1 MVDGPIKMRIQKMKK
16 TLLSIALLSV
26 AFATM
31 AQTPQTLDPNSKTKF
46 TKVVD
51 GKVVVD
57 YENVRKEFTDKVDKP
72 DEELITKD
80 IVKKRD
86 QALSEIQQLKG
97 IELPTIE
104 KKSELKVDK
113 IKPLP
118 PQTIP
123 DMEKVKQKNHI
134 PTDKPYQGFDLEK
147 MMTQYHEASQPQKPD
162 ISDSDQFEFVSGRA
176 YLFVSASIPKEVM
189 KNLLEEAGRLG
200 VVVLFNGVIGENP
213 LHFKETQAYLTGLKL
228 RNYVDVKIHP
238 PAFEKFKIT
247 QVPAVVVASE
257 NVDARLDEQGCAD
270 PRDYDILK
278 GDIKVGWSV
287 EKIYTDSRSDEIKA
301 VAERYMKAINTYK
314 SESKS

>member
-1 MVDGPIKMRIQKMKK
+1 MKK
-16 TLLSIALLSV
+16 TILGLALLSM
-26 AFATM
+26 AFTTV
-31 AQTPQTLDPNSKTKF
+31 AQTPNMIDPNSKTKF

-57 YENVRKEFTDKVDKP
+57 YENVRKEFTDKVNKP
-72 DEELITKD
+72 DEELITKEVIERRDAGVRD
-80 IVKKRD
+80 IEAV
-86 QALSEIQQLKG
+86 AG

-104 KKSELKVDK
+104 SKSELRVDK

-123 DMEKVKQKNHI
+123 DMERIKQKNHI

-147 MMTQYHEASQPQKPD
+147 MMTQYHEAAQPKKPE
-162 ISDSDQFEFVSGRA
+162 ISDNDQFEFVSGRA

-247 QVPAVVVASE
+247 QVPAIVVASE

-270 PRDYDILK
+270 PRDFDILK
-278 GDIKVGWSV
+278 GDIKVGWSI
-287 EKIYTDSRSDEIKA
+287 EKIYTDSHSDEIKA

-314 SESKS
+314 SEDKS

>member
-1 MVDGPIKMRIQKMKK
+1 MKK
-16 TLLSIALLSV
+16 TILSLALLSM
-26 AFATM
+26 AFTTV
-31 AQTPQTLDPNSKTKF
+31 AQTPNMIDPNSKTKF

-72 DEELITKD
+72 DEELITKEV
-80 IVKKRD
+80 IERRD
-86 QALSEIQQLKG
+86 AGVRG
-97 IELPTIE
+97 IEAVAGVELPKIE
-104 KKSELKVDK
+104 TKSELNVEK

-123 DMEKVKQKNHI
+123 DMERIKQKNHI

-147 MMTQYHEASQPQKPD
+147 MMTQYHEAAQPQKPE
-162 ISDSDQFEFVSGRA
+162 ISDNDQFEFVSGRA
-176 YLFVSASIPKEVM
+176 YLFVSASIPKEAM

-213 LHFKETQAYLTGLKL
+213 LHFKETQAYLTSLKL

-247 QVPAVVVASE
+247 QVPAIVVASE
-257 NVDARLDEQGCAD
+257 DVDARLDEQGCAD
-270 PRDYDILK
+270 PRDFDIIK
-278 GDIKVGWSV
+278 GDIKVGWSI
-287 EKIYTDSRSDEIKA
+287 EKIYTDSQSDEIKK

-314 SESKS
+314 SEEKS

>member
-1 MVDGPIKMRIQKMKK
+1 MKK
-16 TLLSIALLSV
+16 TILSLALLSM
-26 AFATM
+26 AFTTV
-31 AQTPQTLDPNSKTKF
+31 AQTPNMIDPKSKTKF

-72 DEELITKD
+72 DEELITKEV
-80 IVKKRD
+80 IERRD
-86 QALSEIQQLKG
+86 AGVRG
-97 IELPTIE
+97 IEAVAGVELPKIE
-104 KKSELKVDK
+104 TKSELNVEK

-123 DMEKVKQKNHI
+123 DMERIKQKNHI
-134 PTDKPYQGFDLEK
+134 PTDKPYQGFDLEQ
-147 MMTQYHEASQPQKPD
+147 MMTQYHEAAQPKKPE
-162 ISDSDQFEFVSGRA
+162 ISDNDQFEFVSGRA
-176 YLFVSASIPKEVM
+176 YLFVSASIPKDAM

-213 LHFKETQAYLTGLKL
+213 LHFKETQAYLSGLKL

-247 QVPAVVVASE
+247 QVPAIVVASE
-257 NVDARLDEQGCAD
+257 DVDARLDEQGCAD
-270 PRDYDILK
+270 PRDFDIIK
-278 GDIKVGWSV
+278 GDIKVGWSI
-287 EKIYTDSRSDEIKA
+287 EKIYTDSKSDDIKK

-314 SESKS
+314 SEEKS

>member
-1 MVDGPIKMRIQKMKK
+1 MKK
-16 TLLSIALLSV
+16 TILSLALLSM
-26 AFATM
+26 AFTTV
-31 AQTPQTLDPNSKTKF
+31 AQTPNMIDPNSKTKF

-72 DEELITKD
+72 DEELITKEV
-80 IVKKRD
+80 IERRD
-86 QALSEIQQLKG
+86 AGVRG
-97 IELPTIE
+97 IEAVAGVELPKIE
-104 KKSELKVDK
+104 TKSELNVEK

-123 DMEKVKQKNHI
+123 DMERIKQKNHI

-147 MMTQYHEASQPQKPD
+147 MMTQYHEAAQPKKPE
-162 ISDSDQFEFVSGRA
+162 ISDNDQFEFVSGRA
-176 YLFVSASIPKEVM
+176 YLFVSASIPKEAM

-213 LHFKETQAYLTGLKL
+213 LHFKETQAYLSSLKL

-247 QVPAVVVASE
+247 HVPAIVVASE
-257 NVDARLDEQGCAD
+257 DVDARLDEQGCAD
-270 PRDYDILK
+270 PRDFDIIK
-278 GDIKVGWSV
+278 GDIKVGWSI
-287 EKIYTDSRSDEIKA
+287 EKIYTDSKSDDIKK

-314 SESKS
+314 SEEKS

>member
-1 MVDGPIKMRIQKMKK
+1 MKK
-16 TLLSIALLSV
+16 TILSLALLSM
-26 AFATM
+26 AFTTV
-31 AQTPQTLDPNSKTKF
+31 AQTPNMIDPNSKTKF

-72 DEELITKD
+72 DEELITKEV
-80 IVKKRD
+80 IERRD
-86 QALSEIQQLKG
+86 AGVRG
-97 IELPTIE
+97 IEAVAGVELPKIE
-104 KKSELKVDK
+104 TKSELNVEK

-123 DMEKVKQKNHI
+123 DMERIKQKNHI
-134 PTDKPYQGFDLEK
+134 PTDKPYQGIDLEK
-147 MMTQYHEASQPQKPD
+147 MMTQYHEAAQPKKPE

-176 YLFVSASIPKEVM
+176 YLFVSASIPKEAM
-189 KNLLEEAGRLG
+189 KSLLEEAGRLG

-213 LHFKETQAYLTGLKL
+213 LHFKETQTYLSGLKL

-247 QVPAVVVASE
+247 QVPAIVVASE
-257 NVDARLDEQGCAD
+257 DVDARLDEQGCAD
-270 PRDYDILK
+270 PRDFDIIK
-278 GDIKVGWSV
+278 GDIKVGWSI
-287 EKIYTDSRSDEIKA
+287 EKIYTDSQSDDIKK

-314 SESKS
+314 SEEKS

>member
-1 MVDGPIKMRIQKMKK
+1 MKK
-16 TLLSIALLSV
+16 ALLSIVLFST
-26 AFATM
+26 AFAAS
-31 AQTPQTLDPNSKTKF
+31 AQSPNLIDQKSQSKV

-57 YENVRKEFTDKVDKP
+57 YDSIRKEYTDKVDKP
-72 DEELITKD
+72 NEELITKE
-80 IVKKRD
+80 VVAKRD
-86 QALSEIQQLKG
+86 NALSKIKVLSKVEN
-97 IELPTIE
+97 LPTIE
-104 KKSELKVDK
+104 QKSELNADK

-123 DMEKVKQKNHI
+123 DIEKVKQRNHI
-134 PTDKPYQGFDLEK
+134 PTNKPYKGFDIED
-147 MMTQYHEASQPQKPD
+147 MMTKYHDAAKPQIPE

-176 YLFVSASIPKEVM
+176 YLFVSASIPKPVM
-189 KNLLEEAGRLG
+189 KSLLEEAGRLG
-200 VVVLFNGVIGENP
+200 VVVLFNGVIGDNP

>member
-1 MVDGPIKMRIQKMKK
+1 MKK
-16 TLLSIALLSV
+16 TILSLALLSM
-26 AFATM
+26 AFTTV
-31 AQTPQTLDPNSKTKF
+31 AQTPNMIDPNSKTKF

-72 DEELITKD
+72 DEELITKEV
-80 IVKKRD
+80 IERRD
-86 QALSEIQQLKG
+86 AGVRG
-97 IELPTIE
+97 IEAVAGVELPKIE
-104 KKSELKVDK
+104 TKSELNVEK

-123 DMEKVKQKNHI
+123 DMERIKQKNHI

-147 MMTQYHEASQPQKPD
+147 MMTQYHEAAQPQKPE
-162 ISDSDQFEFVSGRA
+162 ISDNDQFEFVSGRA
-176 YLFVSASIPKEVM
+176 YLFVSASIPKDAM

-213 LHFKETQAYLTGLKL
+213 LHFKETQAYLTSLKL

-247 QVPAVVVASE
+247 QVPAIVVASE
-257 NVDARLDEQGCAD
+257 DVDARLDEQGCAD
-270 PRDYDILK
+270 PRDFDIIK
-278 GDIKVGWSV
+278 GDIKVGWSI
-287 EKIYTDSRSDEIKA
+287 EKIYTDSQSDEIKK

-314 SESKS
+314 SEEKS

>member
-1 MVDGPIKMRIQKMKK
+1 MKK
-16 TLLSIALLSV
+16 TILSLALLSV
-26 AFATM
+26 AFATV
-31 AQTPQTLDPNSKTKF
+31 AQTPNLIDQNSKTKF

-57 YENVRKEFTDKVDKP
+57 YENVRKEFTDKVDKS
-72 DEELITKD
+72 DEELITQKVIDQRDAGVRD
-80 IVKKRD
+80 IEAV
-86 QALSEIQQLKG
+86 AG

-104 KKSELKVDK
+104 SKSELRVDK

-123 DMEKVKQKNHI
+123 DMERIKQKNHI

-147 MMTQYHEASQPQKPD
+147 MMTQYHEAAQPKKPE
-162 ISDSDQFEFVSGRA
+162 ISDNDQFEFVSGRA

-247 QVPAVVVASE
+247 QVPAIVVASE
-257 NVDARLDEQGCAD
+257 DVDARLDEQGCAD
-270 PRDYDILK
+270 PRDFDILK
-278 GDIKVGWSV
+278 GDIKVGWSI

-314 SESKS
+314 SDSNS